1 MNQPIKEQT
10 VSEEPLYNIGVVA
23 RMTSIPMATLRIWER
38 RYNFPQ
44 SGRTAGGHRLYSE
57 KQVMQLRWV
66 KARNEEGLQTGQ
78 AIRALQHLE
87 KEGRLPDVPLTAI
100 VPTRPKESEATLASL
115 KDRLTQTLLA
125 HDVDKADQALG
136 EAMALHPLDNLILDV
151 IAPTLADIGQGWL
164 EGKVTVATEHLATN
178 YVRHRLLMWMHAGPT
193 PYPVRPTVLACA
205 PGELHEGSLLILGA
219 LLRRKRWPVAY
230 LGQSVPLPDL
240 GNLIQDLHP
249 PVVVLVA
256 MMEASAEALVEWPRW
271 LPGVLEAKRP
281 IMTFGGRIFT
291 EQPEWRDKV
300 PGTYL
305 GATLQE
311 GMDSLERLLRD
322 ATSLAM

>member
-1 MNQPIKEQT
+1 MNQPVKEQT

-66 KARNEEGLQTGQ
+66 KARTDEGMQTGQ
-78 AIRALQHLE
+78 AIRALQHME
-87 KEGRLPDVPLTAI
+87 REGRLPDVPLTAT
-100 VPTRPKESEATLASL
+100 VPMRHKGSEATLTAL
-115 KDRLTQTLLA
+115 EDRLTQTLLA
-125 HDVDKADQALG
+125 HDVDKADQVLG

-151 IAPTLADIGQGWL
+151 IVPTLADIGQGWL
-164 EGKVTVATEHLATN
+164 DGQVTVATEHLATN
-178 YVRHRLLMWMHAGPT
+178 YVRHRLLMWMHTGPT

-240 GNLIQDLHP
+240 GNLIKDMHP
-249 PVVVLVA
+249 PAVVLVA
-256 MMEASAEALVEWPRW
+256 MTEGSAQALVEWPRW
-271 LPGVLEAKRP
+271 LPGVLEAGRP
-281 IMTFGGRIFT
+281 MMTFGGRIFT

-300 PGTYL
+300 PGVFL
-305 GATLQE
+305 GATLQD
-311 GMDSLERLLRD
+311 GLDSLDRLLRET
-322 ATSLAM
+322 TSAI

>member
-1 MNQPIKEQT
+1 MSQPVKEKT

-66 KARNEEGLQTGQ
+66 KARTDEGMQTGQ
-78 AIRALQHLE
+78 AIRALQHME
-87 KEGRLPDVPLTAI
+87 REGRLPDVPLTAT
-100 VPTRPKESEATLASL
+100 VPMRQKGSEATLTAL

-125 HDVDKADQALG
+125 HDVDKADQVLG

-151 IAPTLADIGQGWL
+151 IVPTLADIGQGWL
-164 EGKVTVATEHLATN
+164 DGQITVATEHLATN
-178 YVRHRLLMWMHAGPT
+178 YVRHRLLMWMHTGPT

-205 PGELHEGSLLILGA
+205 PDELHEGSLLILGA

-240 GNLIQDLHP
+240 GNLIKDMHP
-249 PVVVLVA
+249 PAVVLVA
-256 MMEASAEALVEWPRW
+256 MTEASAQALVEWPRW
-271 LPGVLEAKRP
+271 LPGVLEARRP
-281 IMTFGGRIFT
+281 MMTFGGRIFT

-300 PGTYL
+300 PGIFL
-305 GATLQE
+305 GATLQD
-311 GMDSLERLLRD
+311 GMDSLDRLLRE
-322 ATSLAM
+322 ATSAI

>member
-1 MNQPIKEQT
+1 MNQPVKEQT

-66 KARNEEGLQTGQ
+66 KARTDEGMQTGQ
-78 AIRALQHLE
+78 AIRALQHME
-87 KEGRLPDVPLTAI
+87 REGHLPDVPLTAT
-100 VPTRPKESEATLASL
+100 VPMRHKESEATLTAL

-125 HDVDKADQALG
+125 HDVDKADQVLG

-151 IAPTLADIGQGWL
+151 IVPTLADIGQGWL
-164 EGKVTVATEHLATN
+164 DGQVTVATEHLATN
-178 YVRHRLLMWMHAGPT
+178 YVRHRLLMWMHTGPT

-205 PGELHEGSLLILGA
+205 PGELHEGSLLILGS

-240 GNLIQDLHP
+240 GNLIKDMHP
-249 PVVVLVA
+249 PAVILVA
-256 MMEASAEALVEWPRW
+256 MTEASAQALVEWPRW
-271 LPGVLEAKRP
+271 LPGVLEARRP
-281 IMTFGGRIFT
+281 MMTFGGRIFT

-300 PGTYL
+300 PGIFL
-305 GATLQE
+305 GATLQD
-311 GMDSLERLLRD
+311 GIDSLDRLLRET
-322 ATSLAM
+322 TSAI

>member
-1 MNQPIKEQT
+1 MNQPGKEQT

-66 KARNEEGLQTGQ
+66 KARTDEGMQTGQ
-78 AIRALQHLE
+78 AIRALQHME
-87 KEGRLPDVPLTAI
+87 REGRLPDVPLTAT
-100 VPTRPKESEATLASL
+100 VPMRHKESEATLTAL
-115 KDRLTQTLLA
+115 KDHLTQTLLA
-125 HDVDKADQALG
+125 HDVDKADQVLG

-151 IAPTLADIGQGWL
+151 IVPTLADIGQGWL
-164 EGKVTVATEHLATN
+164 DGQVTVATEHLATN
-178 YVRHRLLMWMHAGPT
+178 YVRHRLLMWMHTGPT

-205 PGELHEGSLLILGA
+205 PDELHEGSLLILGA

-230 LGQSVPLPDL
+230 LGQSVPLSDL
-240 GNLIQDLHP
+240 GNLIKDMHP
-249 PVVVLVA
+249 PAVVFVA
-256 MMEASAEALVEWPRW
+256 MTEASAQALVEWPQS
-271 LPGVLEAKRP
+271 LPGVLEARHP
-281 IMTFGGRIFT
+281 MITFGGRIFT
-291 EQPEWRDKV
+291 ERPEWRNKV
-300 PGTYL
+300 PGMFL

-311 GMDSLERLLRD
+311 GLDSLDRLLHET
-322 ATSLAM
+322 TSAI

>member
-1 MNQPIKEQT
+1 MNQPVKEQT

-66 KARNEEGLQTGQ
+66 KARTDEGMQTGQ

-87 KEGRLPDVPLTAI
+87 REGRLPDVPFTAT
-100 VPTRPKESEATLASL
+100 VPMRHKGSEATLTAL
-115 KDRLTQTLLA
+115 KDHLTQTLLA
-125 HDVDKADQALG
+125 HDVDKADQVLG

-151 IAPTLADIGQGWL
+151 IVPTLADIGQGWL
-164 EGKVTVATEHLATN
+164 DGQVTVATEHLATN
-178 YVRHRLLMWMHAGPT
+178 YVRHRLLMWMHTGPT

-205 PGELHEGSLLILGA
+205 PDELHEGSLLILGA

-230 LGQSVPLPDL
+230 LGQSVPLSDL
-240 GNLIQDLHP
+240 GNLIKDMHP
-249 PVVVLVA
+249 PAVVFVA
-256 MMEASAEALVEWPRW
+256 MTEASAQALVEWPRW
-271 LPGVLEAKRP
+271 LPGVLEARYP
-281 IMTFGGRIFT
+281 MMTFGGRIFT

-300 PGTYL
+300 PGIFL
-305 GATLQE
+305 GATLQD
-311 GMDSLERLLRD
+311 GLDSLDRLLHE
-322 ATSLAM
+322 TTLAI

>member
-1 MNQPIKEQT
+1 MSQPAKEQT

-66 KARNEEGLQTGQ
+66 KARTDEGMQTGQ
-78 AIRALQHLE
+78 AIRALQHME
-87 KEGRLPDVPLTAI
+87 REGRLPDVPLTAT
-100 VPTRPKESEATLASL
+100 VPMRHKGSEATLTAL

-125 HDVDKADQALG
+125 HDVDKADQVLG

-151 IAPTLADIGQGWL
+151 IVPTLADIGQGWL
-164 EGKVTVATEHLATN
+164 DGQVTVATEHLATN
-178 YVRHRLLMWMHAGPT
+178 YVRHRLLMWMHTGPT

-205 PGELHEGSLLILGA
+205 PDELHEGSLLILGA

-240 GNLIQDLHP
+240 GNLIKDMHP
-249 PVVVLVA
+249 PAVVLVA
-256 MMEASAEALVEWPRW
+256 MTEASAQALVEWPRW
-271 LPGVLEAKRP
+271 LPGVLEARRP
-281 IMTFGGRIFT
+281 MMTFGGRIFT

-300 PGTYL
+300 PGIFL
-305 GATLQE
+305 GATLQD
-311 GMDSLERLLRD
+311 GMDSLDRLLRE
-322 ATSLAM
+322 ATSAI

>member
-1 MNQPIKEQT
+1 MSQPAKEKT

-66 KARNEEGLQTGQ
+66 KARTDEGMQTGQ
-78 AIRALQHLE
+78 AIRALQHME
-87 KEGRLPDVPLTAI
+87 REGRLPDVPLTAT
-100 VPTRPKESEATLASL
+100 VPMRQKGSEATLTAL

-125 HDVDKADQALG
+125 HDVDKADQVLG

-151 IAPTLADIGQGWL
+151 IVPTLADIGQGWL
-164 EGKVTVATEHLATN
+164 DGQVTVATEHLATN
-178 YVRHRLLMWMHAGPT
+178 YVRHRLLMWMHTGPT

-205 PGELHEGSLLILGA
+205 PDELHEGSLLILGA

-240 GNLIQDLHP
+240 GNLIKDMHP
-249 PVVVLVA
+249 PAVVLVA
-256 MMEASAEALVEWPRW
+256 MTEASAQALVEWPRW
-271 LPGVLEAKRP
+271 LPGVLEAGRP
-281 IMTFGGRIFT
+281 MVTFGGRIFT
-291 EQPEWRDKV
+291 EQPEWQDKV
-300 PGTYL
+300 PGIFL
-305 GATLQE
+305 GATLQD
-311 GMDSLERLLRD
+311 GLDSLDRLLRE
-322 ATSLAM
+322 ATSAI

>member
-1 MNQPIKEQT
+1 MNQPVKEQT

-66 KARNEEGLQTGQ
+66 KARTDEGMQTGQ
-78 AIRALQHLE
+78 AIRALQHME
-87 KEGRLPDVPLTAI
+87 REGRLPDVPLTAT
-100 VPTRPKESEATLASL
+100 VPMRHKESEATLTAL
-115 KDRLTQTLLA
+115 KDHLTQTLLA
-125 HDVDKADQALG
+125 HDVDKADQVLG

-151 IAPTLADIGQGWL
+151 IVPTLADIGQGWL
-164 EGKVTVATEHLATN
+164 DGQVTVATEHLATN
-178 YVRHRLLMWMHAGPT
+178 YVRHRLLMWMHTGPT

-205 PGELHEGSLLILGA
+205 PDELHEGSLLILGA

-230 LGQSVPLPDL
+230 LGQSVPLSDL
-240 GNLIQDLHP
+240 GNLIKDMHP
-249 PVVVLVA
+249 PAVVFVA
-256 MMEASAEALVEWPRW
+256 MTEASAQALVEWPRW
-271 LPGVLEAKRP
+271 LPGVLEARYP
-281 IMTFGGRIFT
+281 MMTFGGRIFT

-300 PGTYL
+300 PGIFL
-305 GATLQE
+305 GATLQD
-311 GMDSLERLLRD
+311 GLDSLDRLLHE
-322 ATSLAM
+322 TTLAI

>member
-1 MNQPIKEQT
+1 MSQPKEQAA
-10 VSEEPLYNIGVVA
+10 SEEPLYNIGVVA

-66 KARNEEGLQTGQ
+66 KARTDEGMQTGQ

-87 KEGRLPDVPLTAI
+87 REGRLPDVSLTAT
-100 VPTRPKESEATLASL
+100 VPARHKGSETTLTAL
-115 KDRLTQTLLA
+115 KNRLTQTLLA
-125 HDVDKADQALG
+125 HDVDKADQVLG

-151 IAPTLADIGQGWL
+151 IVPTLADIGQGWL
-164 EGKVTVATEHLATN
+164 DGQVTVATEHLATN
-178 YVRHRLLMWMHAGPT
+178 YVRHRLLMWMHTGPT

-219 LLRRKRWPVAY
+219 LLRRSRWPVAY

-240 GNLIQDLHP
+240 DNLIKDMHP

-256 MMEASAEALVEWPRW
+256 MTEASAQALVEWPTQ

-281 IMTFGGRIFT
+281 MITFGGRIFT

-300 PGTYL
+300 PGMFL
-305 GATLQE
+305 GATLQD
-311 GMDSLERLLRD
+311 GLDTLDHLLHEM
-322 ATSLAM
+322 T